1 MKQNK
6 NSVIVRIILWTL
18 TALIL
23 LGVLLWGL
31 ELLPGLSIRG
41 LSFGGWDFHYKDS
54 AQYQVGSGSVS
65 AAGLRSLEVNWV
77 DGSVH
82 LEVTD
87 GDSVVFREP
96 DGLDEEDQLRFQVV
110 GDRLIIQYSKPRWG
124 FGFHA
129 SQPAKHLTVEI
140 PRTLAGQLVELQVDT
155 VSAPVTATGLTAQDC
170 EVDSVSGNVTF
181 TGCSFGELEM
191 DTVSGGLQLSGQA
204 NSVEFDG
211 VSGGMDLTLLQVPRK
226 VSTDTISGS
235 IHLTLPQDAAVS
247 VELDSASG
255 KLDNEFSSTKTGDI
269 YYCGQGGGTFQFDSV
284 SGDVVI
290 RMAR

>member
-124 FGFHA
+124 FW
-129 SQPAKHLTVEI
+129 
-140 PRTLAGQLVELQVDT
+140 
-155 VSAPVTATGLTAQDC
+155 
-170 EVDSVSGNVTF
+170 
-181 TGCSFGELEM
+181 
-191 DTVSGGLQLSGQA
+191 LSCFPTGQA
-204 NSVEFDG
+204 PERGDPPHPGRAACGAAGGYGERTGNRHRPHRPGLRGGQCFRKCDLHRLLLWRAGNGHRLRRPPAVWAG
-211 VSGGMDLTLLQVPRK
+211 KQRGIRRRIRRHGPGAASGPRK

-235 IHLTLPQDAAVS
+235 IHLTLPQDAAFS

-269 YYCGQGGGTFQFDSV
+269 YYCGQGGGTFSLTP
-284 SGDVVI
+284 SL
-290 RMAR
+290 ATW

>member
-155 VSAPVTATGLTAQDC
+155 VSAPVTATGLMLFSFILSVAAGVTSNYICKWLDAQ
-170 EVDSVSGNVTF
+170 F
-181 TGCSFGELEM
+181 K
-191 DTVSGGLQLSGQA
+191 A
-204 NSVEFDG
+204 
-211 VSGGMDLTLLQVPRK
+211 
-226 VSTDTISGS
+226 
-235 IHLTLPQDAAVS
+235 
-247 VELDSASG
+247 G
-255 KLDNEFSSTKTGDI
+255 KH
-269 YYCGQGGGTFQFDSV
+269 
-284 SGDVVI
+284 
-290 RMAR
+290 

>member
-87 GDSVVFREP
+87 GDSVVFR
-96 DGLDEEDQLRFQVV
+96 
-110 GDRLIIQYSKPRWG
+110 
-124 FGFHA
+124 
-129 SQPAKHLTVEI
+129 
-140 PRTLAGQLVELQVDT
+140 
-155 VSAPVTATGLTAQDC
+155 GLTAW
-170 EVDSVSGNVTF
+170 T
-181 TGCSFGELEM
+181 
-191 DTVSGGLQLSGQA
+191 
-204 NSVEFDG
+204 
-211 VSGGMDLTLLQVPRK
+211 RR
-226 VSTDTISGS
+226 IS
-235 IHLTLPQDAAVS
+235 
-247 VELDSASG
+247 SAS
-255 KLDNEFSSTKTGDI
+255 
-269 YYCGQGGGTFQFDSV
+269 
-284 SGDVVI
+284 
-290 RMAR
+290 RW